1 MIENILCGIIYAILP
16 FKKQGDI
23 MNTEKENRPITEL
36 LLKMQTFELFAVLA
50 IAYGVLY
57 LFGLTG
63 LLKIDGESWMNLFYL
78 TEFAVAQWV
87 VAVLVLCFT
96 GSLSGK
102 NAKRTLIKRL
112 LVFLPSIIG
121 VVFMI
126 LSLAVPGFL
135 PSSKPNAANF
145 FTALAVFI
153 AGGAA
158 GYLLCMGVRR
168 LIRVISESVKRRR
181 ESDGKRKEKKER
193 RRISVRAPFSIE
205 ADALKNGGSHHGN
218 ERRGE
223 IFPDLLAIDEQY
235 AAEPYMPEES
245 ADISLRQLCD
255 GFNTYLESR
264 KMYYTPDTIRS
275 FIAGMACSRFLIL
288 EGLSGT
294 GKTSLPKYFAEYT
307 GCSACF
313 TPVQASWKD
322 RSDILGYYN
331 DFTGSFKETP
341 FLRALY
347 TASYRKDDINLMVLD
362 EMNLSRVEYYFADFL
377 SVLELDPEDWKI
389 ELMPSSTKGKLPA
402 NFTDGC
408 SVKILGNTWFIG
420 TANRDDSTFTIT
432 DKVYDRAAIID
443 FSHRNESLGG
453 VPEVNP
459 IHLGSDELVALFRE
473 AVGTS
478 DYNMSRE
485 DYEKFNRLG
494 SFMLSR
500 FEINFG
506 NRVMNQI
513 MTFVP
518 VYVACGGSSA
528 KAVDVM
534 FSRKILRK
542 LEGRFDDGL
551 KADLVRLEDLIRE
564 LYGETEFSL
573 TIEAIAKL
581 KRKLI

>member
-1 MIENILCGIIYAILP
+1 
-16 FKKQGDI
+16 

-36 LLKMQTFELFAVLA
+36 LLKMQTFEIFAVLA
-50 IAYGVLY
+50 VAYGVLY

-102 NAKRTLIKRL
+102 SAKKRMPVKQL

-121 VVFMI
+121 TVFMT

-145 FTALAVFI
+145 FTALAIFI

-158 GYLLCMGVRR
+158 GYLLCVGVRR
-168 LIRVISESVKRRR
+168 LVRAISDFAKRRR
-181 ESDGKRKEKKER
+181 ESEENGKEGKER
-193 RRISVRAPFSIE
+193 RRVSVRVPFSIE
-205 ADALKNGGSHHGN
+205 SGALKNGSAQRDREN
-218 ERRGE
+218 RGE
-223 IFPDLLAIDEQY
+223 IFPDLLAIDEKFV
-235 AAEPYMPEES
+235 AEPYMPEKS

-307 GCSACF
+307 GCFVNF

-331 DFTGSFKETP
+331 DFTGCFKETP
-341 FLRALY
+341 FLRDLY

-377 SVLELDPEDWKI
+377 SVLELDPEDWSI

-402 NFTDGC
+402 NFVDGC

-432 DKVYDRAAIID
+432 DKVYDRAAIIN
-443 FSHRNESLGG
+443 FSHRNESLGCT
-453 VPEVNP
+453 PEVNT
-459 IHLGSDELVALFRE
+459 IHLGSDELVAMFRE
-473 AVGTS
+473 AAGTS

-485 DYEKFNRLG
+485 DYEKFNKLG
-494 SFMLSR
+494 SFMLHR

-518 VYVACGGSSA
+518 VYIACGGSSA

-564 LYGETEFSL
+564 LYGEAEFSL
-573 TIEAIAKL
+573 TFEAIAKL

>member
-1 MIENILCGIIYAILP
+1 MRKLLVNNM
-16 FKKQGDI
+16 K
-23 MNTEKENRPITEL
+23 TEKENRPIADL

-50 IAYGVLY
+50 VAYGVLY
-57 LFGLTG
+57 LFGFTG
-63 LLKIDGESWMNLFYL
+63 ILKIDGESWMNLFYL
-78 TEFAVAQWV
+78 TEFLVAQWV
-87 VAVLVLCFT
+87 VLVLVLCFT

-102 NAKRTLIKRL
+102 SRGRTYLKRL
-112 LVFLPSIIG
+112 LVFLPLIIG
-121 VVFMI
+121 VIFMI
-126 LSLAVPGFL
+126 LSLFVPGFL
-135 PSSKPNAANF
+135 PSSTPDAANF

-158 GYLLCMGVRR
+158 GYLLCIGIRK
-168 LIRVISESVKRRR
+168 LIRVISAAVKCKKKSADGGNERPAKRRV
-181 ESDGKRKEKKER
+181 
-193 RRISVRAPFSIE
+193 SVRAPFSID
-205 ADALKNGGSHHGN
+205 ADAMSGGITGGRHSR
-218 ERRGE
+218 ERHGE
-223 IFPDLLAIDEQY
+223 IFPDLCAIDAKY
-235 AAEPYMPEES
+235 ASEPYVPEQS
-245 ADISLRQLCD
+245 ANISLRQLCD

-264 KMYYTPDTIRS
+264 RMYYTPDTIRS

-377 SVLELDPEDWKI
+377 SVLELDPENWSI
-389 ELMPSSTKGKLPA
+389 ELMPASTKGKLPA

-443 FSHRNESLGG
+443 FSRRNESVGN
-453 VPEVNP
+453 VPDVNP
-459 IHLGSDELVALFRE
+459 IHLGSDELVSMFRE

-485 DYEKFNRLG
+485 DYEKFNRL
-494 SFMLSR
+494 SNFMLSK

-551 KADLVRLEDLIRE
+551 KADLVRLEELIRE
-564 LYGETEFSL
+564 LYGESEFAL
-573 TIEAIAKL
+573 TLEAIARL